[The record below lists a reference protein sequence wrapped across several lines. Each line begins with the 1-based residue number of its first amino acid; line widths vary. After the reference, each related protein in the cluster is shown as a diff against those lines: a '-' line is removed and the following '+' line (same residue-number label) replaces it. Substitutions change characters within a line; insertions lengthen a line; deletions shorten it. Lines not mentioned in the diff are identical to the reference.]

1 MRKMFRALIEFF
13 RDLPGE
19 DGASDYQQDDPCDPQ
34 IATRRETTI
43 LHDDEFIFLRRPKP

>member
-19 DGASDYQQDDPCDPQ
+19 DGQCEYQADDPCDPQ
-34 IATRRETTI
+34 IPTRRETTI